1 MLNTNLQNSIDF
13 NGQKF
18 YVGLD
23 VHKSSWAVTIR
34 SLGIQVA
41 RFTQPPSAEGLMNY
55 RRTFRE
61 DGITQ
66 LMRLVFAVQVFMN
79 SFVNWG

>member
-1 MLNTNLQNSIDF
+1 MPGTNLQKSIDF

-23 VHKSSWAVTIR
+23 VNKKSWAVSIR

-41 RFTQPPSAEGLMNY
+41 HFTQPPL
-55 RRTFRE
+55 F
-61 DGITQ
+61 
-66 LMRLVFAVQVFMN
+66 
-79 SFVNWG
+79 